1 MTPMGIIFLCSVC
14 SVKKY
19 LFRQIGLLNC
29 YSYKFSIEIKGVEK
43 NNLLMKGSE

>member
-1 MTPMGIIFLCSVC
+1 MGIIFLSCSVC

-29 YSYKFSIEIKGVEK
+29 YSYRFSIGIKGVEK